1 MSKRQSR
8 VRDPVYTIFLVFR
21 EQNLSLP
28 CLGLESYLPHSISIF
43 SGTYYVQNPAYML
56 SYFIKD
62 LREPT
67 EKYTDKPG
75 QEQI

>member
-1 MSKRQSR
+1 MSRSR
-8 VRDPVYTIFLVFR
+8 VIFTTLNF
-21 EQNLSLP
+21 
-28 CLGLESYLPHSISIF
+28 YIF